1 LDLALIDEMAANGNT
16 SLHATPT
23 GVKLAASGLLL
34 AATIVAATPASV
46 AAVCGAALALAAATR
61 QPVRRLVAIAAYP
74 VLFAGIFALGWVRT
88 NPAFATVI
96 VIRAFS
102 AGFAAALFIT
112 TTTFVDAF
120 SLISR
125 VLPGPVGDGLFLAYR
140 AFFLLLTEL
149 GQVVQAIRLRGGAGL
164 GLGTQLRTYGEALGV
179 VVLHAADMTERMYKM
194 MLVRG
199 YSGRIESSR
208 PARPMAAFHY
218 ALLAYCAAVLTAA
231 IAARRFS
238 S

>member
-1 LDLALIDEMAANGNT
+1 MDLALIDEMAANGNT

-61 QPVRRLVAIAAYP
+61 QPSAGSSPSPYP